1 MTEPTRAT
9 YSSQTLSL
17 NAWHWG
23 DPANPPLLLV
33 HGGLDH
39 ARSWDWIARELA
51 ADWHVVAPDLRGHGD
66 SDWASASGYP
76 MMNFVYDLGEIVR
89 QLGWDRF
96 TLVGHSL
103 GGNIALRYAGL
114 FPDRIERLV
123 SIEGL
128 GPSPD
133 MLAKRVEKGIEN
145 RLRDWFDDVRV
156 ASGRSH
162 RAYASVADAEARM
175 RAANAHLSEDQVRHL
190 TEHGL
195 RRDGEGGEVG
205 GGKGER
211 GWRWKFDPMIRAWCP
226 LDITQDE
233 IHALWGKIACPTWLA
248 YGGKSWASNPAE
260 DGRDAYF
267 SNAHVTLYEE
277 AGHWLH
283 HDAFDAFMADLRS
296 FIG

>member
-1 MTEPTRAT
+1 MTQPRRAT
-9 YSSQTLSL
+9 YTSQTLVL

-23 DPANPPLLLV
+23 DPAKPPLLLV

-39 ARSWDWIARELA
+39 ARSWDWVAQELA

-89 QLGWDRF
+89 QLEWDRF

-114 FPDRIERLV
+114 FPDRVEKLV

-128 GPSPD
+128 GPSPK
-133 MLAKRVEKGIEN
+133 MLAERVEKGIEN
-145 RLRDWFDDVRV
+145 RLRDWFDDIRI
-156 ASGRSH
+156 ASGRTH
-162 RAYASVADAEARM
+162 RAYSSIANAEARM
-175 RAANAHLSEDQVRHL
+175 RAANAHLTDEQVRHL

-195 RRDGEGGEVG
+195 RQSKDGF
-205 GGKGER
+205 
-211 GWRWKFDPMIRAWCP
+211 RWKFDPMIRAWCP

-233 IHALWGKIACPTWLA
+233 IHGLWGRIACPTWLA

-260 DGRDAYF
+260 DGRTEYF
-267 SNAHVTLYEE
+267 SNARVTLYED

-283 HDAFDAFMADLRS
+283 HDAFAAFMSDLRA
-296 FIG
+296 FIGQTPQ